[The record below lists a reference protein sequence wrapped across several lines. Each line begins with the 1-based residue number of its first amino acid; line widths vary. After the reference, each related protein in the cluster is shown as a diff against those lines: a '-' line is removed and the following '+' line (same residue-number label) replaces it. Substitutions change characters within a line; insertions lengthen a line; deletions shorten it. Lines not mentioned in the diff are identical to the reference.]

1 MTMKLKNTRDVVR
14 ELRTRC
20 SCGCGAQVLVQIADD
35 EVMLDTRLD
44 GRLVTLLASH
54 SPGI

>member
-1 MTMKLKNTRDVVR
+1 MKSKNTRDVVR

-20 SCGCGAQVLVQIADD
+20 LCGCGAQVLVQIVDD